1 MGYIEDKQAQ
11 AAVAQ
16 KAAAYDQMMQQA
28 YLQQVHA
35 MGAQQGFDQGV
46 QQGVLAA
53 NQQQF
58 AQPSNAAE
66 AAAIQRFKEQQYL
79 NSTQGNPQVTT
90 PVQTQQG
97 GNAMLA
103 EDPRDAMSPQTAAWL
118 QRIQGN
124 K

>member
-35 MGAQQGFDQGV
+35 MGAQQGFDQGI

-79 NSTQGNPQVTT
+79 NSIQGNPQVTT